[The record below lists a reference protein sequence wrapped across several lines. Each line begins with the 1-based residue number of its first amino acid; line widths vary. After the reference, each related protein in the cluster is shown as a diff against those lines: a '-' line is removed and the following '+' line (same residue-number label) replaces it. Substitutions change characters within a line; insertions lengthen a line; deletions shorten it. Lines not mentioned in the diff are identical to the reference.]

1 MFFGNLFNFDQASQ
15 RFRRMWIRNLHA
27 EEVDGVG
34 DMGLGDS
41 TMVNAETFLGVF
53 F

>member
-1 MFFGNLFNFDQASQ
+1 VEISSISTKQAKGSGECGSGI
-15 RFRRMWIRNLHA
+15 FIA

-41 TMVNAETFLGVF
+41 TVVNAETFLGVF